1 MGHIRACSY
10 IFACLIKIVMLTTTC
25 YSAMQSDV
33 ASSFGQLLALT
44 FDASFT
50 VGLIFSFLSCTFD
63 CFLFNSRNTTLCI
76 MSIHFLKK
84 VCVSLKV
91 SLCWPQTADAKYRN
105 VPRFVGNKLKSAEMA
120 IA

>member
-1 MGHIRACSY
+1 MH
-10 IFACLIKIVMLTTTC
+10 
-25 YSAMQSDV
+25 
-33 ASSFGQLLALT
+33 
-44 FDASFT
+44 
-50 VGLIFSFLSCTFD
+50 
-63 CFLFNSRNTTLCI
+63 

-105 VPRFVGNKLKSAEMA
+105 VSRFVDNKLKSAEMA